1 MGNWQT
7 RDKKRNKKLKDK
19 SHKKFYGQG
28 NGDSKLD
35 KNEIR
40 ERRRQVESEQDTD
53 LDLND

>member
-1 MGNWQT
+1 MGNWET
-7 RDKKRNKKLKDK
+7 RDRKRNRKLKEK
-19 SHKKFYGQG
+19 NHKKFYGQ
-28 NGDSKLD
+28 NHGDSKLD

>member
-7 RDKKRNKKLKDK
+7 RDRKRNRKLKEK
-19 SHKKFYGQG
+19 NHIKFYGQ
-28 NGDSKLD
+28 NYGDSKLD